1 MIGGKV
7 QKLVAKM
14 IREPN
19 ARPRM
24 VEWFNPAQLIVTGF
38 RTVLS
43 TVFGR
48 YSDYR
53 LIEAFNN
60 QHAEQ
65 INDYAKEYMPDG
77 KGGYMTDADGF
88 YMPNKHQDRDEIW
101 IDYVCDVGDGFNST
115 YSVAYALTQPEL
127 TLQTEYDVKHK
138 GAKHTTKRGDILIFG
153 GDQVYPTANSETYI
167 KRLIAPYHI
176 AQGFTG
182 DPHPHVFA
190 IPGNHDWYDG
200 LIAFSRIFAARKWF
214 NGWQSP
220 QRRSYFALKLPHG
233 WWLLGTD
240 IQLNSDIDEQQV
252 RYFEQVAE
260 QIDPSERVILCNAEP
275 YWVYKHKYKDY
286 DPVYNENNLAYL
298 EKMLKKR
305 HIGIHVYLAGD
316 SHHYRRFEY
325 VPTQAGGKDDHSLKI
340 EKITAGGGGAFLH
353 PTHDIHDP
361 FIPEIVF
368 DDEEPLQFDRKMDFP
383 SESESRRLT
392 KQNFLFAWKNP
403 LFGIVTAILYLLLCS
418 SIQSEHTY
426 PSSSASYA
434 AIVSSSWTEI
444 GRSPSAFIWT
454 FIVLAGFWLFTDTH
468 SRVYKWIAG
477 PLHGAIHVAASFF
490 IGCGAV
496 YLASSGFHLAWG
508 FGALLLSGILIAYGG
523 WIIGS
528 IIMGIYLYIS
538 LNWFGRHANE
548 AFSAIQNEN
557 YKNFLRIHIAK
568 NGDLTIYPVGIRT
581 ITRKWKQPAQRAE
594 FGPMLEP
601 DVPAGKRAATEPHLI
616 EEPICI
622 PSVRSH

>member
-7 QKLVAKM
+7 QMLVDKM

-24 VEWFNPAQLIVTGF
+24 VEWFNPAQLIVTGTK
-38 RTVLS
+38 TVLS
-43 TVFGR
+43 SLFGR

-77 KGGYMTDADGF
+77 KGGYLTDEDGF
-88 YMPNKHQDRDEIW
+88 YVPNPHQEREEIW
-101 IDYVCDVGDGFNST
+101 IDYVCDVGDGFDST
-115 YSVAYALTQPEL
+115 YSVAYAITQPEL
-127 TLQTEYDVKHK
+127 PLQTTGGMKHM
-138 GAKHTTKRGDILIFG
+138 TKRGDILIFG
-153 GDQVYPTANSETYI
+153 GDEVYPTANSEAYI
-167 KRLIAPYHI
+167 KRLIAPYHM
-176 AQGFTG
+176 AKGYTA

-214 NGWQSP
+214 NGWQAP

-252 RYFEQVAE
+252 RYFEKVAE

-298 EKMLKKR
+298 EKMLKDR

-325 VPTQAGGKDDHSLKI
+325 VPKLSSGADDHSLKI

-353 PTHDIHDP
+353 PTHDIT
-361 FIPEIVF
+361 ENVLEELTF
-368 DDEEPLQFDRKMDFP
+368 DGEKPLAFERKKDFP
-383 SESESRRLT
+383 SIAQSRRMT
-392 KQNFLFAWKNP
+392 WQNFLFAWKNP
-403 LFGIVTAILYLLLCS
+403 LFGIVTAILYLLICNSLLS
-418 SIQSEHTY
+418 VDTF

-434 AIVSSSWTEI
+434 AVVSTSLSHI

-454 FIVLAGFWLFTDTH
+454 LIVIAGFWLFTDTH
-468 SRVYKWIAG
+468 SRVYKWFAG
-477 PLHGAIHVAASFF
+477 FLHGASHVAASFF
-490 IGCGAV
+490 IGCGAIYV
-496 YLASSGFHLAWG
+496 ASSGFHLSWG
-508 FGALLLSGILIAYGG
+508 LGALLLSGILIAYGG
-523 WIIGS
+523 WLIGS
-528 IIMGIYLYIS
+528 VIMGVYLFIS

-548 AFSAIQNEN
+548 AFSALQIEDF
-557 YKNFLRIHIAK
+557 KNFLRIHIAK
-568 NGDLTIYPVGIRT
+568 NGDLTIYPVGIRK
-581 ITRKWKQPAQRAE
+581 ITRKWKKPATRAE
-594 FGPMLEP
+594 YGPMLEP
-601 DVPAGKRAATEPHLI
+601 DVPAGKRKHTEPKLI
-616 EEPICI
+616 EDPICI
-622 PSVRSH
+622 SALRAHQQ